1 MGGRVIL
8 GVAEAKR
15 VENVHRPA
23 FHLYP
28 THSPQCSGDRANTF
42 FFLVA
47 KKNRLCGDVS
57 FVRDNWYFCDK
68 IDKDKINNFLIDSKI
83 LPVAKRFF
91 VVG

>member
-1 MGGRVIL
+1 MFIVPLVICTQL
-8 GVAEAKR
+8 ILLNAQVTGQTR
-15 VENVHRPA
+15 FCR
-23 FHLYP
+23 
-28 THSPQCSGDRANTF
+28 
-42 FFLVA
+42 VA

-83 LPVAKRFF
+83 LPVGKRFF